1 MSIVFHLSS
10 AHDRMDT
17 RIYYKQCR
25 SLLAAG
31 HRVTL
36 VVCDGKKNETINCI
50 NIVGFKKYS
59 RRISR
64 FLVSTFEIL
73 QFSIRNRAD
82 VYHLHDPELIPAG
95 LVLRLLGRTVV
106 FDAHEDLS
114 LQILNKPYA
123 SHMILKFVSLAFIF
137 FEKVFVKFLSGI
149 IAATPEIERKYSRLN
164 PQTVSVCNFPLLEEF
179 PEVRSHSFKKNE
191 ICYVGGLAR
200 VRGVTEIISAMALV
214 NGSPTLNLAGEF
226 IDDGLR
232 DEIVKNPGWQSVN
245 ELGFQNRSG
254 VVEIY
259 ERSRVGLVTLHPL
272 PNYLEALPVK
282 MFEYMAAGLPVIC
295 SNFPLWVRIINDHKC
310 GISVDPLDPSE
321 IADAVSY
328 LLDNPEVSREMG
340 RNGRF
345 AIENIFNWSNEAPK
359 LVSFYDDLSVARSH
373 I

>member
-1 MSIVFHLSS
+1 MIIFHLSS
-10 AHDRMDT
+10 AHLRSDT
-17 RIYYKQCR
+17 RIHVKQCR
-25 SLLAAG
+25 SLADAG
-31 HRVTL
+31 HHVSL
-36 VVCDGKKNETINCI
+36 IVCDGEKNENINGI
-50 NIVGFKKYS
+50 RVIGFKKYKS
-59 RRISR
+59 RIFR
-64 FLVSTFEIL
+64 FFVGTCQIL
-73 QFSIRNRAD
+73 LFSFTNRAD

-95 LVLRLLGRTVV
+95 LTLRLLGRTVV

-114 LQILNKPYA
+114 LQLLNKPYA
-123 SHMILKFVSLAFIF
+123 SPMTLKFVSAVYSV
-137 FEKVFVKFLSGI
+137 FEKLFIRFFSGI
-149 IAATPEIERKYSRLN
+149 IAATPEIEKKYKKLN
-164 PQTVSVCNFPLLEEF
+164 HNTVSVCNFPLMAEF
-179 PEVRSHSFKKNE
+179 PEVRSYSSKKNE

-200 VRGVTEIISAMALV
+200 VRGVSEIVSAMALV
-214 NGSPTLNLAGEF
+214 DGSPTLNLAGEF
-226 IDDGLR
+226 IEDRLR

-295 SNFPLWVRIINDHKC
+295 SNFPLWVQIINDHKC
-310 GISVDPLDPSE
+310 GISVDPLDPRE

-328 LLDNPEVSREMG
+328 LLDNPEVAREMG

-345 AIENIFNWSNEAPK
+345 AIENIFNWSNEETK
-359 LVSFYDDLSVARSH
+359 LVSFYDDLSMARSH